1 MPRPQLQRVGPYRTL
16 EAIAQGGAAEIWL
29 VAREGSSELAVLKR
43 VLPQHLEDEGILRRL
58 RREARI
64 TSQLFHPNVV
74 RLLWAGEDDDRFI
87 TVSELVRGVNLDE
100 LRRAH
105 IVARGRPLPFGV
117 AVHVARS
124 LLEGLAYVHGAIGE
138 DGQPLRLVHR
148 DLSSSNVL
156 VGFDGAVKIA
166 DFGVA
171 RANLDG
177 FKTRVGVLL
186 GTAEYMSPEQTLGLQ
201 VDVRT
206 DLYAAGAILYE
217 VLTGEPVVERGRPLT
232 EMLEQVRTGVPLP
245 PTRRVPSLP
254 GALDEFMR
262 RALAKLP
269 HQRFQSAIEMRD
281 AFLAAIRPHAPSPPH
296 ELGLLASELAPQ
308 SLARFAA
315 WDAVAPALVG
325 APEETANEWETLT
338 RAVDRTQLSAGPAT
352 QVTPLAPDD
361 GRTTIADPLR
371 GGRTL
376 RDDRP
381 PAAPSADAERLRAQ
395 VQRLRLAVGALA
407 IALGGVAIGWLVT
420 GGREGP
426 AGALEGL
433 PTPIGAAPVGATVG
447 ATPAAVAAEPA
458 GPGAIGAEAVRD
470 AVGGG
475 AGARANEVA
484 ASAARPKAPRPSV
497 AAPASAPPRAPPEPA
512 ASPSSGTSESSAA
525 PRARAVDPTLVRVR
539 AAARAE
545 PTSTERVDAL
555 VDVLRARARR
565 REDARAWLVEI
576 DAAERAFDVEALLGV
591 AERLM
596 QHGDAP

>member
-43 VLPQHLEDEGILRRL
+43 VLPQHLEDEAVLRRL

-74 RLLWAGEDDDRFI
+74 RLLWAGEDGDRFL

-105 IVARGRPLPFGV
+105 IVARGEPLPLGV
-117 AVHVARS
+117 AVHAARS
-124 LLEGLAYVHGAIGE
+124 LLEGLAYVHGALGE
-138 DGQPLRLVHR
+138 DGKPLGLVHR

-217 VLTGEPVVERGRPLT
+217 LLTGEPVVERGRPLA

-254 GALDEFMR
+254 SALDEFMR

-269 HQRFQSAIEMRD
+269 HQRFQSASEMRD
-281 AFLAAIRPHAPSPPH
+281 ALLAAIRPHAAAPPH

-308 SLARFAA
+308 ALARFAA

-325 APEETANEWETLT
+325 SPEETANEWETLT
-338 RAVDRTQLSAGPAT
+338 RAVDRTQLSTGIA
-352 QVTPLAPDD
+352 QRLTPRAVDE
-361 GRTTIADPLR
+361 GRTTIVESPR
-371 GGRTL
+371 GGRSP
-376 RDDRP
+376 REVRP
-381 PAAPSADAERLRAQ
+381 APSADADRLRTQ
-395 VQRLRLAVGALA
+395 VRRLQLTVGVLGFALA
-407 IALGGVAIGWLVT
+407 FGGLAAAWFVTGTREVASAAIGGVA
-420 GGREGP
+420 GP
-426 AGALEGL
+426 S
-433 PTPIGAAPVGATVG
+433 PVGATVG
-447 ATPAAVAAEPA
+447 AAPGAVPVESPLPAAIAAEGPQARDGSDVRVAARA
-458 GPGAIGAEAVRD
+458 SEAS
-470 AVGGG
+470 
-475 AGARANEVA
+475 RA
-484 ASAARPKAPRPSV
+484 SPRSPR
-497 AAPASAPPRAPPEPA
+497 ASAPAVASASPRGQPEPSTPP
-512 ASPSSGTSESSAA
+512 SPSTTPDAA
-525 PRARAVDPTLVRVR
+525 HTPRPRGADPALLRAMS
-539 AAARAE
+539 AARAE

-555 VDVLRARARR
+555 VEVLRARAKR
-565 REDARAWLVEI
+565 REDARALLVEI
-576 DAAERAFDVEALLGV
+576 DAAERAFDVEALLSV
-591 AERLM
+591 AERLG
-596 QHGDAP
+596 QPSDVP